1 MVFQGESSEVK
12 EKEETVMKGYDTIA
26 EVYQALRHNFDN
38 TMELGEIVSRLSKNA
53 NVLDIG
59 CGAGIPIT
67 KFLVESGYDVTGV
80 DISESMLKLARKNVP
95 KAQFTRQ
102 EMTRLGFKN
111 NSFDGLTAAYSII
124 HVPRERHP
132 SLFQGFH
139 RALKPNGIMLINVG
153 SDAWEGSD
161 QYYGVEMFWSHYE
174 PDNSLE
180 MIRDAGFEVLFG
192 RHVVTGRET
201 HYWILAKNIKPEK

>member
-1 MVFQGESSEVK
+1 MFQGESSEVN
-12 EKEETVMKGYDTIA
+12 EKEEIVLKGYDKIA

-38 TMELGEIVSRLSKNA
+38 TMELGEIVRLLSKNA
-53 NVLDIG
+53 KVLDVG
-59 CGAGIPIT
+59 CGAGIPVT

-80 DISESMLKLARKNVP
+80 DISVSMLKLARKNVP
-95 KAQFTRQ
+95 KAQFTKQ

-124 HVPRERHP
+124 HVPRERQR

-139 RALKPNGIMLINVG
+139 RALGPNGIMLISVG

-174 PDNSLE
+174 PDKSLE
-180 MIRDAGFEVLFG
+180 MIRDAGFEVLWG
-192 RHVVTGRET
+192 RYVVSGGET
-201 HYWILAKNIKPEK
+201 HYWILAKNIKPDK